1 MDELCVRCNLKKTV
15 YIMNNKGLRLCE
27 QCFQLSLHFEV
38 DNIEEHDQNSINHNN
53 GTSYKNEC

>member
-1 MDELCVRCNLKKTV
+1 
-15 YIMNNKGLRLCE
+15 MNNKGMQLCE
-27 QCFQLSLHFEV
+27 DCFQLSLHFEV